1 MLDVKASAQDSALEL
16 ALAYAESGYTPV
28 PLLRHNKVPPKEL
41 GGWQKY
47 KERQP
52 TTEEITRWFKDRDD
66 LVVAL
71 ICGKF
76 IVVDA
81 DTPEA
86 CIWAEKNLPNTPC
99 KVVTGKGMHYYYNNP
114 ENYTTYVARRTDTSD
129 PAKLIDIRGVGGLI
143 IAPYNIHA
151 TGAIYEPKFIDG
163 WDWHD
168 TSDLPDLTKE
178 HWVMITGVDKLN
190 GKSITSPFSM
200 EGVVA
205 GSRNDNAARLAG
217 NLIAKNVSIEMVE
230 FFVQSWNQQNKPPLP
245 RSEIS
250 TTVNSILKTHE
261 RKNQQAP
268 AFIQRSYNVKEPT
281 DLYSPP
287 GIIKDI
293 YEYSEEIAQI
303 PQPALSMQSSL
314 ALGSVALGRMYKT
327 DMNNF
332 SSLFFMCIAKSGQGK
347 ENVKTVIENI
357 LDGAGFADMMAG
369 DGYTSGGAVYSLLR
383 HKPTHVTVMD
393 EFGKRLES
401 ISKSTNS
408 NKEDAIQ
415 VLMET
420 WGRCHGTIRPD
431 NYSMMTLT
439 QKQQQEALD
448 RSTVKPAITLVG
460 MSVPRNFYGA
470 LSTGRIVDGFLN
482 RFIVVES
489 KLPRTVSRMVPFAE
503 PSYAICEW
511 VRKVRETKNEMEQI
525 SRDNSEVDFKQRVV
539 KFNDESKDLLN
550 KLAYEL
556 VEQQNKLEKD
566 GLEVLLSRTREKAM
580 RLAMICAVADNPNTN
595 VIKGEMT
602 QWAIDYVYYYDQLM
616 VATCEDKVAGSE
628 MESRIKQVLSFI
640 RTQGE
645 MGISRRDID
654 RRELF
659 RSMKSFE
666 VKEIINRLI
675 NAGEIQEKDV
685 RVKATGRPM
694 KRIVAIDPNFFDD

>member
-41 GGWQKY
+41 GGWQKF

-369 DGYTSGGAVYSLLR
+369 DGYTSSGAVYSLLR

-511 VRKVRETKNEMEQI
+511 VRKVRETKNEIEQI

-556 VEQQNKLEKD
+556 VDQQNKLEKD